1 MNKVNTEN
9 RSVQILSAGVRL
21 EGIISIPDDPQ
32 GLVVFVHGSGSSHY
46 SIRNQYVAQTLQD
59 AGLAT
64 LLFDLLTVSEETIDL
79 RTRHLR
85 YDIELLAIRT
95 TGVLEWLDLQ
105 PFAYG
110 LKRGLFGASTGVA
123 AALIAAAELPEKVDA
138 IVSRSGRPDLAEE
151 ALTNVQTPT
160 LLIAGGED
168 EPVID
173 FNQQALEEMPPGI
186 EKKLIIIP
194 GASHMFEES
203 GTLEQAAEFARD
215 WFLGHLSPVGI
226 R

>member
-1 MNKVNTEN
+1 MNNINTEN
-9 RSVQILSAGVRL
+9 RSVQILSMGVRL
-21 EGIISIPDDPQ
+21 EGNVSIPDAPK
-32 GLVVFVHGSGSSHY
+32 GLVIFVHGSGSSHY

-85 YDIELLAIRT
+85 FDIELLARRT

-105 PFAYG
+105 PFAYE
-110 LKRGLFGASTGVA
+110 LKRGLFGASTGAA

-138 IVSRSGRPDLAEE
+138 VVSRSGRPDLTE
-151 ALTNVQTPT
+151 AALANVHAPT
-160 LLIAGGED
+160 LFIVGGD
-168 EPVID
+168 DQAVID
-173 FNQQALEEMPPGI
+173 LNEQALAEMQPGI
-186 EKKLIIIP
+186 DKKLMIVS
-194 GASHMFEES
+194 GASHLFEEP
-203 GTLEQAAEFARD
+203 GTLEQAAQLARD
-215 WFLGHLSPVGI
+215 WFLTHLSPVSV